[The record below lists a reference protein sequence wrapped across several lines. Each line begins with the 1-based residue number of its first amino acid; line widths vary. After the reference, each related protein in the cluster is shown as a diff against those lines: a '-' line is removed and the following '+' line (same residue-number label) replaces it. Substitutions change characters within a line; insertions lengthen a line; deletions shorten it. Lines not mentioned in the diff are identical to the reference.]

1 MSRELPKQKLVTLP
15 EIQCVRRSPPADP
28 KLIYPF
34 GRFSEQEYLAT
45 LVSKRV
51 IIVGPAAYLQ
61 DKHLGKWIDSFDIVV
76 RINHAIPIL
85 LPEDYGSRTD
95 VLYHILS
102 HRGVDDA
109 NKKLVTR
116 AEVVEW
122 QKNDLKWLVSSHGPL
137 SERVKKMGPII
148 DSAFPWA
155 CVHDRFG
162 ESVKRQIGQKSPN
175 TGIIAIMHLLSST
188 LRSLHVIGF
197 DFYRSGV
204 YSGYGDVKQ
213 GEDAKEVN
221 DRWHSIDAQIAFM
234 KRIALRDNRLVI
246 DDVLKAVLSDDQ
258 SKSNQ

>member
-1 MSRELPKQKLVTLP
+1 MSRELPKQKLVTVP

-51 IIVGPAAYLQ
+51 IIVGPAGYLQ
-61 DKHLGKWIDSFDIVV
+61 GKNLGKWIDSFDIVV

-116 AEVVEW
+116 DEVEEW
-122 QKNDLKWLVSSHGPL
+122 QKNGLKWLVSSHGPI

-155 CVHDRFG
+155 CVHHVFATRI
-162 ESVKRQIGQKSPN
+162 KQQIGQKSPN
-175 TGIIAIMHLLSST
+175 TGITAIMHLLSSK
-188 LRSLHVIGF
+188 LRSLHVVGF

-213 GEDAKEVN
+213 GEDAKAVN
-221 DRWHSIDAQIAFM
+221 DRWHNIDAQLSFM
-234 KRIALRDNRLVI
+234 KRIALRDNRLII
-246 DDVLKAVLSDDQ
+246 DDVLKAVLNDDQ
-258 SKSNQ
+258 PSSNQ